1 MIPKWQ
7 VAGIII
13 LVLLAVAA
21 GIHGSPNSY
30 AYAFLSGQC
39 NHEPVPKACHPRSP
53 RGF

>member
-7 VAGIII
+7 IAGIVI
-13 LVLLAVAA
+13 LLLLAVAA
-21 GIHGSPNSY
+21 GIHGAPNSY

-39 NHEPVPKACHPRSP
+39 NHEPVPNACHPRGR